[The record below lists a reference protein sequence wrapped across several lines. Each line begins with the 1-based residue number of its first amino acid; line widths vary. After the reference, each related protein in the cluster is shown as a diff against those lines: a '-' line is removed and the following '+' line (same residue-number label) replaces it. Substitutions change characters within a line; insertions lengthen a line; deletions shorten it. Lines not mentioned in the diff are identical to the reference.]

1 KDPLRDGIALPI
13 AWLAIA
19 GACYGREMEDVKGL
33 VDRRRFA
40 RFTGR
45 WDQAPEVVKR
55 YAGRFPPA
63 GFREKY
69 YPAFHALRLML
80 SSGLPAIFF
89 FCVCYSALQLGSY
102 VVQQAVVTTIGPH
115 SAGLFWQEVQPLIG
129 VV

>member
-1 KDPLRDGIALPI
+1 SIGPAIPLRFHNVFAGTFGFDFGWLNIFKDPLRDGIALPI

-80 SSGLPAIFF
+80 SSGL
-89 FCVCYSALQLGSY
+89 
-102 VVQQAVVTTIGPH
+102 
-115 SAGLFWQEVQPLIG
+115 
-129 VV
+129 